1 MNIVKKL
8 IEKGL
13 TLGAVESFT
22 GGGFSNYITNI
33 PHASYVFYGSIV
45 SYDPKIKE
53 NVVGVSKETI
63 DRYGT
68 VSKECAEEMA
78 KGGKKLLGSD
88 ITLSF
93 TGNAGPS
100 ASEGKEIGLVYI
112 GMLTKE
118 GLDVDELHLKGT
130 RLQIKKQAIAYAVK
144 KIENYLGI

>member
-1 MNIVKKL
+1 
-8 IEKGL
+8 
-13 TLGAVESFT
+13 
-22 GGGFSNYITNI
+22 
-33 PHASYVFYGSIV
+33 
-45 SYDPKIKE
+45 
-53 NVVGVSKETI
+53 
-63 DRYGT
+63 
-68 VSKECAEEMA
+68 MA